1 MLEQVNDEFEAKEET
16 MKLYVQEMKKSKG
29 SLWNIWDQTNTWKWN
44 THVDPLATLVTTM
57 KSKLKRVIFVSCLS
71 ELRIMGYKGKD
82 QSQSSTNSST
92 HTSWLASYL
101 EDLIHNTLPENKD
114 EAHKI
119 MKKQEITLLLRENYI
134 EKELWQTMAKV
145 LTYSRSSKSSE
156 RNAWGMM
163 QSSL

>member
-1 MLEQVNDEFEAKEET
+1 
-16 MKLYVQEMKKSKG
+16 
-29 SLWNIWDQTNTWKWN
+29 
-44 THVDPLATLVTTM
+44 
-57 KSKLKRVIFVSCLS
+57 
-71 ELRIMGYKGKD
+71 MGYKGKD

-134 EKELWQTMAKV
+134 EKELWKTMAKV
-145 LTYSRSSKSSE
+145 HTYSRSSKSSE
-156 RNAWGMM
+156 RNA
-163 QSSL
+163 